1 MINNGLRMRR
11 DGVGGKLVV
20 LDILDILVIL
30 DNLVILVSLVVLAFL
45 NYSQISPLLQCPLVL
60 DEYVLHVEM
69 VYEAAFID
77 ITPDA
82 TDPTA
87 GRELP

>member
-20 LDILDILVIL
+20 LDILDNLVIL
-30 DNLVILVSLVVLAFL
+30 DKLVFLVVLAFPD
-45 NYSQISPLLQCPLVL
+45 YSQISPLLQCPLVL